1 MTPESG
7 VPETTAPVTTVTLLG
22 LTGPGSAAVDG
33 RPSVPSRVMVRV
45 VRVYQYAAA
54 GRPSPCRH
62 VPSCSTYAVEA
73 LEAHGALR
81 GSWLAL
87 RRLGRCHPWGT
98 SGYDPVPEPRRRR
111 AADTQGSS
119 QRSAIGGQEPMTDGT
134 TAEEA

>member
-1 MTPESG
+1 M
-7 VPETTAPVTTVTLLG
+7 
-22 LTGPGSAAVDG
+22 
-33 RPSVPSRVMVRV
+33 PSRVMVRA

-73 LEAHGALR
+73 LEAHGAVR

-119 QRSAIGGQEPMTDGT
+119 KRSAIEGQEPMTDGT